1 MKKTTKLLM
10 VAVAVLFAT
19 VYSTSAFAQAGK
31 KADKDTKLWRY
42 EVQCVGVGNEGTKLI
57 KVFSYSKKADVAIE
71 QAKKNAVH
79 AMIFQG
85 FNGNS
90 GSGCPTQKPL
100 TDNPALEQEKADF
113 FDAFFADG
121 GKYMKFVS
129 VSGDGQV
136 AAEDRMKVGKE
147 YKVGVVVSVMY
158 DLLRK
163 DLEAAGIIKG
173 LSSGF

>member
-1 MKKTTKLLM
+1 MKKIITVITLL
-10 VAVAVLFAT
+10 VVSAT
-19 VYSTSAFAQAGK
+19 YCSAQKK
-31 KADKDTKLWRY
+31 KASMAGEYKY
-42 EVQCVGVGNEGTKLI
+42 ESECMGVEGDGSQTLKSWGTGN
-57 KVFSYSKKADVAIE
+57 SKNDAVE

-90 GSGCPTQKPL
+90 GSGCPSQKPL
-100 TDNPALEQEKADF
+100 TSNPALEDEKKEF

>member
-1 MKKTTKLLM
+1 M
-10 VAVAVLFAT
+10 VAVTLLFAAISPST
-19 VYSTSAFAQAGK
+19 VSAQAGK
-31 KADKDTKLWRY
+31 KADKDTKIWRY

-90 GSGCPTQKPL
+90 GSGCPSQKPL
-100 TDNPALEQEKADF
+100 TSNPALEDEKKEF

-163 DLEAAGIIKG
+163 DLEDAGIIKG

>member
-1 MKKTTKLLM
+1 M
-10 VAVAVLFAT
+10 VAVTLLFAAISPNT
-19 VYSTSAFAQAGK
+19 VSAQAGK
-31 KADKDTKLWRY
+31 KADKDTKIWRY
-42 EVQCVGVGNEGTKLI
+42 EVQCVGVGNDGTKLI

-79 AMIFQG
+79 AMIFKG

-90 GSGCPTQKPL
+90 GTGCPSQKPL
-100 TDNPALEQEKADF
+100 TSNSALEEEKKEF

-163 DLEAAGIIKG
+163 DLEDAGIIKG

>member
-1 MKKTTKLLM
+1 MKKTSRSIM
-10 VAVAVLFAT
+10 VAVTLLFAT
-19 VYSTSAFAQAGK
+19 ITSASFAQAGK
-31 KADKDTKLWRY
+31 KADKDTKIWRY

-57 KVFSYSKKADVAIE
+57 KVFSYSKKPDVAID

-100 TDNPALEQEKADF
+100 VSNPNLEQEKSEF

-158 DLLRK
+158 DLLRA
-163 DLEAAGIIKG
+163 DLEAAGIVKG

>member
-1 MKKTTKLLM
+1 MNTLIKN
-10 VAVAVLFAT
+10 VAFGFAI
-19 VYSTSAFAQAGK
+19 FAAQNTFSQAQK
-31 KADKDTKLWRY
+31 KADNDTKLWRY
-42 EVQCVGVGNEGTKLI
+42 EVQCEGVGNEGTKLI
-57 KVFSYSKKADVAIE
+57 KVFSYSKKPDVAIE

-90 GSGCPTQKPL
+90 GVGCPTQKPL
-100 TDNPALEQEKADF
+100 TNNPGLEQEKKEF
-113 FDAFFADG
+113 FDSFFADG

-129 VSGDGQV
+129 VSGDGSIAV
-136 AAEDRMKVGKE
+136 EDRMKVGKE
-147 YKVGVVVSVMY
+147 YKVGVIVSVMY

-163 DLEAAGIIKG
+163 DLEAAGIVRS

>member
-1 MKKTTKLLM
+1 MKKTIKSLVV
-10 VAVAVLFAT
+10 VATLAISMFSVKSAT
-19 VYSTSAFAQAGK
+19 AQAGR

-57 KVFSYSKKADVAIE
+57 KVFSYSKKADVAID

-85 FNGNS
+85 YNGNS

-100 TDNPALEQEKADF
+100 TNNPGLEQEKSEY
-113 FDAFFADG
+113 FDSFFADG

-129 VSGDGQV
+129 VSGDGSV
-136 AAEDRMKVGKE
+136 ASEDRMKVGKE
-147 YKVGVVVSVMY
+147 YKVGVILSVNAA
-158 DLLRK
+158 LLRK
-163 DLEAAGIIKG
+163 DLESAGIIKS